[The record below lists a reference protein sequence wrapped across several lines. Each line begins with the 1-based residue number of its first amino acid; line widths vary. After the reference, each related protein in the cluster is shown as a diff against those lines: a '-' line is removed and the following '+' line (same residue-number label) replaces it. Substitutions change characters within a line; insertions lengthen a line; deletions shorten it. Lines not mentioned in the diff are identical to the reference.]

1 MTRGE
6 VRELPDCVLDWPAD
20 DQAKFVRLV
29 RELEQWQ
36 EDSGIIDEARE
47 QLNERSLSPSR

>member
-1 MTRGE
+1 MTRSE
-6 VRELPDCVLDWPAD
+6 MKESFNRVLDWPAD

-47 QLNERSLSPSR
+47 QVNDRSLSPTS